1 MVREVLQNSLDHHE
15 PGLDGVRVTFRTLSI
30 PAEDIQATQ
39 LLQHAR
45 ASLQEAEAGQ
55 NPDTTRHYSEMEAAL
70 SVNQIPCL
78 AIVDENT
85 TGLQG
90 DNWKNLI
97 FREGMPQNTGNVTK
111 GGSVGLGK
119 HASFNLSACNTV
131 IYSTRYVA
139 RAARGKVCHM
149 AGRSQLMT
157 HEDPSGSHG
166 RLRDVG
172 FLGNHQDNGYNEPI
186 SGTGHSQGLPPP
198 ELGNRRVHHRVQ
210 KRKISRLDQ
219 AGNPGNPT
227 KLLLRHPH
235 RQPGGSPAGP
245 KCRHP
250 VNSRPEEPG
259 RRHGTTWREKPVK
272 ALLRGNPGSTSE
284 NQSQWKAG
292 TLPENDG
299 LDQHQSEM
307 PQSGLPT

>member
-1 MVREVLQNSLDHHE
+1 MVREVLQNSLDHHQ

-90 DNWKNLI
+90 DNWRNLI

-172 FLGNHQDNGYNEPI
+172 FLGKRPGRRIQRTHH
-186 SGTGHSQGLPPP
+186 GTGHSQGLPPP
-198 ELGNRRVHHRVQ
+198 ELGNRRVHHQLPEREIP
-210 KRKISRLDQ
+210 RTGS
-219 AGNPGNPT
+219 N
-227 KLLLRHPH
+227 
-235 RQPGGSPAGP
+235 RQPRKSYEISSTPSTPA
-245 KCRHP
+245 
-250 VNSRPEEPG
+250 
-259 RRHGTTWREKPVK
+259 TWRFTCRTKMP
-272 ALLRGNPGSTSE
+272 AP
-284 NQSQWKAG
+284 SQF
-292 TLPENDG
+292 
-299 LDQHQSEM
+299 
-307 PQSGLPT
+307 